1 MHDSFFHAIDLYLMF
16 VILYLSL
23 LRLCVCCVCVNI
35 CVNVCVQKMF
45 LPKCGKIPSW
55 VQNSSFQQQVTVSAS
70 ELRPESKQHL
80 ATLATLAALA
90 TLAQLQCFC
99 LIRSRGILSVRQTAG
114 LNWSGT
120 KCKICIFP
128 FWIWFHFQ
136 FSWRSARN
144 AKSVFTS
151 FEFGF
156 ISSSLEGRREMQLRL
171 IHIYCLDNIFY
182 FCFPCKTHFMT
193 KLSSCCC

>member
-1 MHDSFFHAIDLYLMF
+1 MRVLG
-16 VILYLSL
+16 VCEN
-23 LRLCVCCVCVNI
+23 LCERVSARC
-35 CVNVCVQKMF
+35 F
-45 LPKCGKIPSW
+45 PKCGKIPSW

-80 ATLATLAALA
+80 ATLATLA

-171 IHIYCLDNIFY
+171 IYIYCLDNIFD